1 MGFNSIYFYDSLRS
15 GIQYLPNT
23 FQLTFIPIVIA
34 LILGTVIAVIRV
46 YRIPF
51 LAPLLVV
58 LITLYQGIP
67 LVVALMIYHLLFIA
81 EFNDFA
87 AALHL
92 DTSMA
97 DINLIWI
104 GIFALSLQATCYME
118 ESIKGAFFSVDK
130 GQYEAGYSVGLTKL
144 QTLRRIIIP
153 QVIPV
158 ALPMLT
164 NNIVGAIKGS
174 SIVMVIGITEVL
186 AGSVIPSSK
195 TYAFFEGYIAAAL
208 IYWIFTILVEKIA
221 ARIEKRGDKYRRNLV

>member
-1 MGFNSIYFYDSLRS
+1 MGFNFTYFYDSVRS
-15 GIQYLPNT
+15 GIEYLPNT

-34 LILGTVIAVIRV
+34 LFLGTVIAVIRV

-51 LAPLLVV
+51 LAPLLAV
-58 LITLYQGIP
+58 LITVYQGIP

-87 AALHL
+87 AVLHL
-92 DTSMA
+92 GINMA
-97 DINLIWI
+97 NMNMIWI
-104 GIFALSLQATCYME
+104 GIFALSLHTTCYME

-130 GQYEAGYSVGLTKL
+130 GQYEAGYSVGLTRL

-186 AGSVIPSSK
+186 AGSVVPASK

-208 IYWIFTILVEKIA
+208 IYWIFTIFVEKLA
-221 ARIEKRGDKYRRNLV
+221 RRIEKRGDKYRRNLV